1 MSSSKNPKENIRKV
15 FLVTKYFYW
24 IIFRFRPHQNADP
37 SRPRVAAVIDTLI
50 SFKNND
56 LGAWIRGGD
65 IIIKNSGWD
74 ISLARIQF
82 VLVWQFAPS
91 LPVNR
96 GWENKRRMSSQQKTF
111 SKTCLNILFSYLF
124 FWTALPTMEWDCPLP
139 GVYLSKSL
147 FHCVFKLYLF
157 LLSSCWMG

>member
-1 MSSSKNPKENIRKV
+1 MYNLRVFACYLVHWLSNFKIKMGKWWGWCDTVVSMNNYKDTDVVIEKSQGKYQKSIFSHKV
-15 FLVTKYFYW
+15 FYW

-74 ISLARIQF
+74 ISLAMIQF
-82 VLVWQFAPS
+82 VLVWQFAQS

-96 GWENKRRMSSQQKTF
+96 GSENKGRMSSQQK
-111 SKTCLNILFSYLF
+111 NIF
-124 FWTALPTMEWDCPLP
+124 
-139 GVYLSKSL
+139 
-147 FHCVFKLYLF
+147 
-157 LLSSCWMG
+157 

>member
-1 MSSSKNPKENIRKV
+1 MYNLRVFACYLVHWLSRVPYVLKLKWGSGGVGVTLWYARIITKTLMSSSKNPKENIRKV
-15 FLVTKYFYW
+15 FLVIKYFYW

-74 ISLARIQF
+74 ISLAMIQF

-96 GWENKRRMSSQQKTF
+96 GWENKRRMSSQQK
-111 SKTCLNILFSYLF
+111 NIF
-124 FWTALPTMEWDCPLP
+124 
-139 GVYLSKSL
+139 
-147 FHCVFKLYLF
+147 
-157 LLSSCWMG
+157 